1 MKANK
6 IKKIKSNNIKIIID
20 LKVSCDIIIKIK
32 NNRRK
37 KLKIKNIKIN
47 AYGNLIDKNINL
59 KKLNI
64 IYGENES
71 GKSTLLNFIQ
81 NILYGIS
88 KNKNGKNI
96 SDYDKYNPWNY
107 NSTFSGRINY
117 ELDNKKT
124 FEVYRDFNKKNPEI
138 YNELKEEISDKFK
151 IDKKLGNQFFL
162 EQTNIDEN
170 TFMKT
175 VLTKQREVYID
186 ENNQLTLLQ
195 KVANLSDSG
204 MEDVSYKKALS
215 KLNNMLLNEVGT
227 SNSKGRPINITLD
240 YINKYNE
247 ELKDINNLKEN
258 RFKIEEEYNNIKKE
272 LDKEKK
278 KNKLIIKIKNLL
290 DKNKLE
296 KEKIKIKNNY
306 LKENNEKI
314 EKIKISKNNLIEKLD
329 KNNIE
334 NKYDENIKNKSK
346 KINKNKIINLIIFL
360 LLIILNIFNFIYI
373 NNKIINIII
382 FSLIPIYLIY
392 YIIKIKKNKKQDEF
406 NKIKLNEI
414 NEKNTE
420 INNQID
426 ILNGQID
433 LLEKNNGDLNTEI
446 NNINSE
452 ILNYELLNKK
462 EIENEFIN
470 DFSKEYISD
479 LFNNNLELIL
489 NNSNAKI
496 NELSIKLH
504 KNELDREN
512 IEPELERLINI
523 EENLSIKEEEF
534 NKLQK
539 KTEEFN
545 LAKDILQEAYDEMK
559 NNISPQFI
567 NNFSKDFEKF
577 SNGKYKNIM
586 INDKIMVELENGRYV
601 PAESLSIGTIEQ
613 IYLSLRLAI
622 NNELSKEK
630 LPIMLD
636 EAFAYYDNKRL
647 KSALEFLN
655 NVDNQVIIFTCSNRE
670 RDLLEQM
677 CIEYNYVQL

>member
-272 LDKEKK
+272 LDEENK

-414 NEKNTE
+414 NEKNKE

>member
-272 LDKEKK
+272 LDEENK
-278 KNKLIIKIKNLL
+278 KNKIIIKIKNLL

-360 LLIILNIFNFIYI
+360 LL
-373 NNKIINIII
+373 II

-559 NNISPQFI
+559 DNISPQFI

>member
-1 MKANK
+1 M
-6 IKKIKSNNIKIIID
+6 KKI
-20 LKVSCDIIIKIK
+20 
-32 NNRRK
+32 
-37 KLKIKNIKIN
+37 
-47 AYGNLIDKNINL
+47 
-59 KKLNI
+59 
-64 IYGENES
+64 
-71 GKSTLLNFIQ
+71 
-81 NILYGIS
+81 
-88 KNKNGKNI
+88 
-96 SDYDKYNPWNY
+96 
-107 NSTFSGRINY
+107 
-117 ELDNKKT
+117 
-124 FEVYRDFNKKNPEI
+124 
-138 YNELKEEISDKFK
+138 
-151 IDKKLGNQFFL
+151 
-162 EQTNIDEN
+162 
-170 TFMKT
+170 
-175 VLTKQREVYID
+175 
-186 ENNQLTLLQ
+186 
-195 KVANLSDSG
+195 
-204 MEDVSYKKALS
+204 
-215 KLNNMLLNEVGT
+215 
-227 SNSKGRPINITLD
+227 
-240 YINKYNE
+240 
-247 ELKDINNLKEN
+247 
-258 RFKIEEEYNNIKKE
+258 
-272 LDKEKK
+272 K

-414 NEKNTE
+414 NEKNKE

>member
-272 LDKEKK
+272 LDEENK